1 MSLCA
6 VVERGWLFGDND
18 IVIGYPHF
26 FYQVNGGETVYA
38 NCHHTH
44 THTHMHRLNKRA
56 HGGDDDVR
64 LK

>member
-6 VVERGWLFGDND
+6 VVDRGWLFGDND
-18 IVIGYPHF
+18 IVNGYPLF

-44 THTHMHRLNKRA
+44 THIHTCIDSIKEHMVA
-56 HGGDDDVR
+56 MMMCV
-64 LK
+64 